1 MRRLASLSYI
11 GFLQPSQSVVRSV
24 LCDASKVLENLS
36 TTSGVQSF
44 LLAVDP
50 FEPLDNGFLG
60 GSLLGREFWRGLRGG
75 GETGARSFRTHCMA
89 QLQSKNIQKD
99 DGSTSPVEPQSSLLP
114 TARAYHAKSLKN
126 ELYEY
131 VRHALRF
138 VFPLPEFFRLRFLK

>member
-1 MRRLASLSYI
+1 M
-11 GFLQPSQSVVRSV
+11 

-50 FEPLDNGFLG
+50 FDPLDSGFLG

-99 DGSTSPVEPQSSLLP
+99 DGSTPPAEPQPPLP
-114 TARAYHAKSLKN
+114 PTPKAHHAKSLKN
-126 ELYEY
+126 ELYES

-138 VFPLPEFFRLRFLK
+138 VFPISDFFG